1 MKDPSVV
8 LIDRHG
14 YINRTNKMLYVSSK
28 FEEINIKPETE
39 IKFMLQEEDR
49 LTAFLKW
56 VKISK
61 SDELHKALFLE
72 ALSQALNIMYSL
84 SKINKSFLYI
94 TPNYNLY
101 ICLTMEQQIID
112 LTFVLWLKYFT
123 VNK

>member
-1 MKDPSVV
+1 M
-8 LIDRHG
+8 
-14 YINRTNKMLYVSSK
+14 
-28 FEEINIKPETE
+28 
-39 IKFMLQEEDR
+39 
-49 LTAFLKW
+49 LTAFPKW
-56 VKISK
+56 VKMSK

-72 ALSQALNIMYSL
+72 ALSQALNILYSL

>member
-14 YINRTNKMLYVSSK
+14 YINRTDKMLYVSSK

-61 SDELHKALFLE
+61 SDALHKALFLE